1 MIKKNILRCAK
12 TLPVVLPLLFVL
24 FFFGYLSPCYDVTLH
39 TENAVGK
46 GNVWVS
52 LSAPRSYDYCYTLY
66 APLDTENK
74 TVIVKGVHYDV
85 DAFALNFSS
94 ISELDLLDYEVQ
106 WLGIVLKHIDF
117 KDILTPGEYG
127 RFTLSPTKT
136 GESVHLMVA
145 DPENDFTLKVKI
157 NFATT
162 WMWTLYWILFI
173 AIAVLLSVGLDFVLE
188 RFPALHFP
196 LASLAG
202 ITSVLLAGCF
212 FCNSIVD
219 VEYTPIL
226 LNIFLLFGASL
237 ALGAL
242 TTPLVGTLA
251 VMAGSLLFY
260 IVNYFTILFRG
271 RPVMPADFAA
281 IGTAKE
287 VLGGYQFTPT
297 WKMIFGVI
305 VCAAYVVY
313 LVLIRKAQRKQE
325 KKQSLKTNIIRRVVS
340 AAAGIAVLVV
350 CISNPFFASI
360 DDSAWDNVALFNF
373 HKNGMLLTFVK
384 YARNASAK
392 MPEGY
397 SREIVD
403 GYLEEFR
410 NPSEATTPEGGIQP
424 VNIIMVMNE
433 AFSDLR
439 TSGLNEQIDVMPYI
453 DSLQQDTLEGSLYV
467 SVIGG
472 GTCNTEFE
480 ALTGSSLAFF
490 SPGSYP
496 YSQHIK
502 RDLFSLAS
510 YFRDRGYIT
519 NAFHANEARNWN
531 RDKVYPYLGFDN
543 FYAIDDYPQMS
554 EDDYLHSY
562 LSDIANYRFVE
573 SVVSEN
579 QGKAQFAFN
588 VTMQNHAGYEIWDDV
603 EKAESVKEHG
613 SDLERDAQ
621 VYLSLVKASD
631 DAVKQLVETYKGA
644 KEPTMIIFFG
654 DHQPSLSFEAG
665 MEIYG
670 GVLQPL
676 RLLHTRYF
684 IWTNYVSDAGREFD
698 ISANYL
704 PWLILK
710 RGNFPLPPYVRMLEA
725 VHEKYPVITSA
736 SVVDADGNAYSSVG
750 ELADDPLIQMYRYI
764 QYANMFDELDQAWFE
779 P

>member
-1 MIKKNILRCAK
+1 MNHINNARCAK
-12 TLPVVLPLLFVL
+12 AIPVVLPLLFVL
-24 FFFGYLSPCYDVTLH
+24 FFFGYFNPSYDVILH
-39 TENAVGK
+39 TDNVVGD
-46 GNVWVS
+46 GGIRVG
-52 LSAPRSYDYCYTLY
+52 LSAPRNYDYNYQLY
-66 APLDTENK
+66 APLNVEHETA
-74 TVIVKGVHYDV
+74 IVKGIHYDV
-85 DAFALNFSS
+85 EAFAINFSS
-94 ISELDLLDYEVQ
+94 ISEIDLLDYEVR
-106 WLGIVLKHIDF
+106 WLGILLKHIDF

-127 RFTLSPTKT
+127 RFTLSPSQG
-136 GESVHLMVA
+136 GEGAHLVVA
-145 DPENDFTLKVKI
+145 DPENDFTLKVRI
-157 NFATT
+157 NFVTP
-162 WMWTLYWILFI
+162 WMWVVYWILFI
-173 AIAVLLSVGLDFVLE
+173 AIAVLLSVGLGFVLE

-202 ITSVLLAGCF
+202 ITTVLLAGCF
-212 FCNSIVD
+212 FCNSIAD
-219 VEYTPIL
+219 VEYTSIL

-242 TTPLVGTLA
+242 TTPLVGTFA

-260 IVNYFTILFRG
+260 IANYFTILFRG

-281 IGTAKE
+281 LGTAKE
-287 VLGGYQFTPT
+287 VLGGYQFMPT
-297 WKMIFGVI
+297 WKMILGVV
-305 VCAAYVVY
+305 VCAAYILY
-313 LVLIRKAQRKQE
+313 LVLLRKVQRRQE
-325 KKQSLKTNIIRRVVS
+325 KKQSLKTNIIHRFASV
-340 AAAGIAVLVV
+340 AAGIAVLVV
-350 CISNPFFASI
+350 CVSNPFFTSI

-392 MPEGY
+392 VPEGY

-410 NPSEATTPEGGIQP
+410 NPSETMTAEGGTQP

-439 TSGLNEQIDVMPYI
+439 TSGLSEQIDVMPFI

-480 ALTGSSLAFF
+480 ALTGNSLAFF
-490 SPGSYP
+490 SPGAYP
-496 YSQHIK
+496 YAQHIN

-531 RDKVYPYLGFDN
+531 RDKVYPRLGFDN
-543 FYAIDDYPQMS
+543 FYAIDDYPQTS

-573 SVVSEN
+573 SVISEN
-579 QGKAQFAFN
+579 QGKPQFAFN
-588 VTMQNHAGYEIWDDV
+588 VTMQNHAGYEMWDDV
-603 EKAESVKEHG
+603 KQAQSVKEHG

-631 DAVKQLVETYKGA
+631 DAVKQLVETYKNA
-644 KEPTMIIFFG
+644 KQPTMIIYFG
-654 DHQPSLSFEAG
+654 DHQPALSFEAG
-665 MEIYG
+665 VEIYG
-670 GVLQPL
+670 GALQPL

-684 IWTNYVSDAGREFD
+684 IWTNYESESERESD
-698 ISANYL
+698 ISANFL

-710 RGNFPLPPYVRMLEA
+710 RGNYPLPPYARMLET
-725 VHEKYPVITSA
+725 VHEKYPIITSA
-736 SVVDADGNAYSSVG
+736 IVVDCDGNTYSSVS
-750 ELADDPLIQMYRYI
+750 ELMDDPVIRMYQYV
-764 QYANMFDELDQAWFE
+764 QYANMFDELNSAWFDA
-779 P
+779 

>member
-1 MIKKNILRCAK
+1 MKQNYILRYMK

-24 FFFGYLSPCYDVTLH
+24 FFFGYFNPSYDVTLH
-39 TENAVGK
+39 TDNVVGDGSVK
-46 GNVWVS
+46 VG
-52 LSAPRSYDYCYTLY
+52 LSAPRNYDYYYNLY
-66 APLDTENK
+66 APLDTENE

-85 DAFALNFSS
+85 EAFALNFSS
-94 ISELDLLDYEVQ
+94 ISELDLLDYEVR
-106 WLGIVLKHIDF
+106 WLGILLKHIDF
-117 KDILTPGEYG
+117 KDILSPGEYG
-127 RFTLSPTKT
+127 RFTLSPSQN
-136 GESVHLMVA
+136 GEGRHLVVA
-145 DPENDFTLKVKI
+145 DPENDFTLKVRI
-157 NFATT
+157 NFVTP
-162 WMWTLYWILFI
+162 WMWGAYWALFI
-173 AIAVLLSVGLDFVLE
+173 AIALLLSIGLDVVLE
-188 RFPALHFP
+188 HFPALHFP

-202 ITSVLLAGCF
+202 ITTVMLAGCY
-212 FCNSIVD
+212 FCNSIADVD
-219 VEYTPIL
+219 YTSIL
-226 LNIFLLFGASL
+226 LNIFLFFGASL
-237 ALGAL
+237 AFGAL
-242 TTPLVGTLA
+242 TTPLVGTLV

-260 IVNYFTILFRG
+260 IADYFTILFRG

-297 WKMIFGVI
+297 WKIILGVA
-305 VCAAYVVY
+305 VCAAYIFY
-313 LVLIRKAQRKQE
+313 LVLLRKAQRKQE
-325 KKQSLKTNIIRRVVS
+325 KKQSLKSNIIRRVVS
-340 AAAGIAVLVV
+340 AATGIAVFVICV
-350 CISNPFFASI
+350 SNPFFASI

-392 MPEGY
+392 IPEGY

-403 GYLEEFR
+403 GYLEEFM
-410 NPSEATTPEGGIQP
+410 NPPETTSAEDGIQP

-439 TSGLNEQIDVMPYI
+439 TSGLNEQIDVMPFI

-480 ALTGSSLAFF
+480 ALTGNSLAFF

-496 YSQHIK
+496 YAQHIN
-502 RDLFSLAS
+502 RDMFSLAS
-510 YFRDRGYIT
+510 YFHNMGYIT

-531 RDKVYPYLGFDN
+531 RDKVYPHLGFDN
-543 FYAIDDYPQMS
+543 FYAIDDYSQANA
-554 EDDYLHSY
+554 DDYLHSY
-562 LSDIANYRFVE
+562 LSDIANYRFLE
-573 SVVSEN
+573 SIVSEN
-579 QGKAQFAFN
+579 QGKPQFVFN
-588 VTMQNHAGYEIWDDV
+588 VTMQNHAGYEMW
-603 EKAESVKEHG
+603 ENLEQAQSVKEHG
-613 SDLERDAQ
+613 SELERDAQ

-631 DAVKQLVETYKGA
+631 DAVKQLVETYKDA

-665 MEIYG
+665 VEIYG

-684 IWTNYVSDAGREFD
+684 IWTNYESEAERESD

-710 RGNFPLPPYVRMLEA
+710 RGNFPLTPYVRMLET
-725 VHEKYPVITSA
+725 VHKKYPIITSA
-736 SVVDADGNAYSSVG
+736 CVVDADGNAYSSVS
-750 ELADDPLIQMYRYI
+750 ELMDDPLIRMYQYI
-764 QYANMFDELDQAWFE
+764 QYANMFDELSPKWFE